1 MDAIREE
8 NELQEHLD
16 ALKIGES
23 FYCKKKEIT
32 FIKLSEQETSE
43 KIDQILQ
50 RNCTEEPSSHEKQK
64 ETLLKEMEL
73 NPKGYCHL
81 CKEFQ
86 LLEEDGGSF
95 RSFDCSAWENFICS
109 DPHCGIYQKF
119 YTCAND

>member
-64 ETLLKEMEL
+64 ETLLKKIEEKIEGFNESFCVL
-73 NPKGYCHL
+73 LYGPKGSILKYIFL
-81 CKEFQ
+81 
-86 LLEEDGGSF
+86 
-95 RSFDCSAWENFICS
+95 NI
-109 DPHCGIYQKF
+109 
-119 YTCAND
+119 